1 MADNIPTTLGLTA
14 HELYL
19 AVANAT
25 ATACNVALYLARRLG
40 SAMAYGYARSRALVV
55 EAPDE
60 REIALDLAEQGR
72 PRSTGVSSA
81 LTRAYRRGT

>member
-19 AVANAT
+19 AVANA
-25 ATACNVALYLARRLG
+25 
-40 SAMAYGYARSRALVV
+40 MAYGYARSRALVV

-60 REIALDLAEQGR
+60 RDFALDLAEQGR